1 MRGCPISPIFHGG
14 SLRTRFIV
22 LLLLTIV
29 LIIVDLK
36 WAKMNQT
43 RAYLSLLITPLQW
56 VVDAPAQVADEFSDV
71 LVTRTQLVEENRRL
85 RQEALLLKQRV
96 LQIAALTA
104 ENVRLRE
111 LLTGR
116 QRLPDGVMLT
126 ELIGVNPD
134 PFQHQILL
142 NRGSEDR
149 AFVGQTVLDSGGIM
163 GQVVELSHYTS
174 RAMLITDSRHAI
186 PVEVNR
192 NGFRSIALGNG
203 SVNELE
209 LGHVPDTADIREG
222 DLLVSSGLGARFP
235 RGYPV
240 AIIISVKRDP
250 GQPFAVVKAKPTAR
264 LNKSRHILLVNRS
277 QDEVLPLEGKQKS
290 EQPKE
295 QKIEPDALE
304 ES

>member
-1 MRGCPISPIFHGG
+1 M
-14 SLRTRFIV
+14 
-22 LLLLTIV
+22 V
-29 LIIVDLK
+29 LIVVDLK
-36 WAKMNQT
+36 WARMNQT

-56 VVDAPAQVADEFSDV
+56 VVDTPAQVADELSDV

-85 RQEALLLKQRV
+85 RQEALLLKNSV
-96 LQIAALTA
+96 LQVAALSA

-111 LLTGR
+111 LLDGR
-116 QRLPDGVMLT
+116 QRLSEEVMLT

-142 NRGSEDR
+142 DRGSEDNVY
-149 AFVGQTVLDSGGIM
+149 VGQTVLDSGGIM
-163 GQVVELSHYTS
+163 GQVVELAHYTS

-186 PVEVNR
+186 PVEINR

-209 LGHVPDTADIREG
+209 LGHVPDTADIKEG
-222 DLLVSSGLGARFP
+222 DLLVSSGLGGRFP

-240 AIIISVKRDP
+240 ATVVSVQRDP

-264 LNKSRHILLVNRS
+264 LNKSRHILLVHLPPAENLS
-277 QDEVLPLEGKQKS
+277 VEQDSPANKPV
-290 EQPKE
+290 QPE
-295 QKIEPDALE
+295 EPEALDG
-304 ES
+304 